1 MGSFE
6 IREDFYLNGEK
17 FKIIAGGMHYFR
29 VVPEYWRDRLEKIK
43 ALGCNTVETYVAWN
57 MHEAKKGEFSFS
69 GICDIKRFIETAQ
82 ELGLYVI
89 VRPSPYICAEWE
101 FGGLPAWLMAED
113 GMRLRSSYK
122 PFLDA
127 VDHYYKELFKILTPL
142 QITKGGPI
150 IMFQIENEYGAYG
163 EDTEYLKSI
172 RDMMVK
178 YGAEVPMFTSDGPWG
193 DYLACGGIPGVLQTA
208 NFGSKGHE
216 QFKVLKART
225 GENKPLMCTEFWVGW
240 FDAWGDEKHNKGDI
254 EEHVKDLD
262 EILAEG
268 SVSIYMAHGGT
279 NFGFTSGANYYDE
292 LKPDVTSYDYDALI
306 TEDGEITE
314 KYHAFKKVIEKY
326 VKNPEVEFSAEIKKR
341 AYGEAKLTGR
351 VSLRNALPLIAEK
364 HETNSPVCMEKLGQN
379 YGYTLYRT
387 ELVKDR
393 RIEKFR
399 LMGANDRAKV
409 YLDGKEL
416 LTLYDRELL
425 TETKLATAEEK
436 EVFIPLGEGKKRA
449 FAPEGTEL
457 SILMENMGRVNYGY
471 FMEKQRKGIDGAVLI
486 NGHQHYKWEEY
497 TLPLDNLEKLV
508 FDVKNG
514 LRQDENTSDP
524 AFYRYEFEADEQ
536 GDTFLDMTGFGK
548 GCAFING
555 FNLGRFWEI
564 GPQKRLYIPGPLVKT
579 GRNEI
584 IIFETEGK
592 ACDAVSLCDAPALE

>member
-306 TEDGEITE
+306 SEDGELTE

-326 VKNPEVEFSAEIKKR
+326 VKIPEVKFTAEIKKK
-341 AYGEAKLTGR
+341 AYGKAALTGR
-351 VSLRNALPLIAEK
+351 LSLKAALPLIAEK

-508 FDVKNG
+508 FDEETG
-514 LRQDENTSDP
+514 LRQDENTSGP

>member
-6 IREDFYLNGEK
+6 IREDFCVNGEK
-17 FKIIAGGMHYFR
+17 IKIIAGGMHYFR

-57 MHEAKKGEFSFS
+57 MHEAKKGKFDFT
-69 GICDIKRFIETAQ
+69 GIRDIKMFLETAA
-82 ELGLYVI
+82 ELGLYAI

-101 FGGLPAWLMAED
+101 MGGIPAWLLAEE

-127 VDHYYKELFKILTPL
+127 VDDYYKELFKILAPM

-216 QFKVLKART
+216 QFKILKKRI

-240 FDAWGDEKHNKGDI
+240 FDAWGDGKHNTGDTA
-254 EEHVKDLD
+254 EHVKDLD
-262 EILAEG
+262 EILSEG

-279 NFGFTSGANYYDE
+279 NFGFMNGSNYYDE

-306 TEDGEITE
+306 SEDGELTE

-326 VKNPEVEFSAEIKKR
+326 VKIPEVKFTTEIKKK
-341 AYGEAKLTGR
+341 AYGPVALKSSMRLTE
-351 VSLRNALPLIAEK
+351 ALPYISEK
-364 HETNSPVCMEKLGQN
+364 HVSNSPESMEKLGQD
-379 YGYTLYRT
+379 YGYILYRS
-387 ELVKDR
+387 ELVKDGC
-393 RIEKFR
+393 IEKFR

-409 YLDGKEL
+409 YLDDKEL

-425 TETKLATAEEK
+425 KETR
-436 EVFIPLGEGKKRA
+436 VGKVS
-449 FAPEGTEL
+449 EGTAAYGREL
-457 SILMENMGRVNYGY
+457 KILMENMGRVNYGY

-486 NGHQHYKWEEY
+486 NGHQHYKWEECP
-497 TLPLDNLEKLV
+497 LPLDNLDRIPFGSEKKLY
-508 FDVKNG
+508 G
-514 LRQDENTSDP
+514 EP
-524 AFYRYEFEADEQ
+524 AFYSYTFEADECC
-536 GDTFLDMTGFGK
+536 DTFIDTTGFGK
-548 GCAFING
+548 GCIIVNG
-555 FNLGRFWEI
+555 FNIGRFWEI
-564 GPQKRLYIPGPLVKT
+564 GPQKRLYVPGPLLKK
-579 GRNEI
+579 GKNEI
-584 IIFETEGK
+584 VVFETEGK
-592 ACDAVSLCDAPALE
+592 AADTVELLSEPGLE